1 MLDKTVML
9 IGAALFLSAGISR
22 YWLLGRSTRAAM
34 LVGFAG
40 LVALLAFSFAD
51 LRSTLHSVIPTADG
65 ALLWRYLTTT
75 AHGGAVKA
83 RVAFG
88 LALAALLLVSG
99 GVGRRGRGPASS
111 DASGAARGTAPSTA
125 PGTSPSTAPGT
136 APRTASGV
144 AFVAGS
150 IGLLSTFSVLSHGA
164 VMGGWWPLVSDLVHF
179 LAAGTWAGG
188 VVALVLAPVWAPQD
202 RDALLSS
209 VTKLSTMGLA
219 AVIVLTVTGTLNG
232 LLHVGDP
239 ASFLA
244 SGYASALV
252 VKVALVVVTVVLAAL
267 NRFSFLPRFRAGG
280 SAGSLRSSLRIEAVL
295 LVAVLVATGWLTTTA
310 VPHDMTARR
319 AGVNVIENAQ
329 RLIDHLR
336 R

>member
-22 YWLLGRSTRAAM
+22 YWLVGRTTRAAM
-34 LVGFAG
+34 LVGLAG
-40 LVALLAFSFAD
+40 LAALLAFSFAD
-51 LRSTLHSVIPTADG
+51 LRSTLLSVIPSADG

-75 AHGGAVKA
+75 AHGGAVQA

-99 GVGRRGRGPASS
+99 GAGRRGKGPASS
-111 DASGAARGTAPSTA
+111 DAP
-125 PGTSPSTAPGT
+125 
-136 APRTASGV
+136 GV

-188 VVALVLAPVWAPQD
+188 VVALVLAPVWAPHD
-202 RDALLSS
+202 RDALLAS
-209 VTKLSTMGLA
+209 VTKLSTMGLV

-239 ASFLA
+239 VSFLA
-244 SGYASALV
+244 SGYATALV

-280 SAGSLRSSLRIEAVL
+280 SAGALRSSLRIEAVL
-295 LVAVLVATGWLTTTA
+295 LVAVLVATGWLSTTA

-319 AGVNVIENAQ
+319 AGVNVIENAE
-329 RLIDHLR
+329 RLFDHLR